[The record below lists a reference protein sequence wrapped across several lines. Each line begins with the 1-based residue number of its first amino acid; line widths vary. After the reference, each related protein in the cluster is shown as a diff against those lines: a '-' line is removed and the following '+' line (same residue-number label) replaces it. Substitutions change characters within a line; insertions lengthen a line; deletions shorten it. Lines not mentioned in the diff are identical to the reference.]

1 MLIKSNSPRSN
12 PHTHAAEFDTLRFNQ
27 HIPGKRF
34 YFKRILFT
42 ARSMEL
48 TMTILIHK
56 PEDKETFVKEF
67 SEGVAELVW
76 RDSTK
81 RSDNSKKDTEL
92 RRNTIEHRNLQS

>member
-1 MLIKSNSPRSN
+1 
-12 PHTHAAEFDTLRFNQ
+12 
-27 HIPGKRF
+27 
-34 YFKRILFT
+34 
-42 ARSMEL
+42 
-48 TMTILIHK
+48 MTILIHK